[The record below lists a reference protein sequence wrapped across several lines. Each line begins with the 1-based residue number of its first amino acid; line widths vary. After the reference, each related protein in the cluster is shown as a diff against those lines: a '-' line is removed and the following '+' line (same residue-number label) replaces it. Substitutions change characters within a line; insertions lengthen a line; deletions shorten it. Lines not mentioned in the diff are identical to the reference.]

1 MPSVPAHS
9 RFSTYSLYAL
19 AGIARD
25 RDSPFHRRGSPGSG
39 VMHRCVAAPGRP
51 SSLTVPG
58 RQAPQARRS
67 NSGTLRRSQAT
78 RMFVT
83 RRERRGG
90 SFPAASAPFPS
101 VQIGL
106 SHGLRPPPGNAPG
119 WSSIRDPAHT
129 VSTRQRASLTL
140 GIPLQRSMRG
150 VPRTVP
156 LFDADH
162 SAKVPS

>member
-25 RDSPFHRRGSPGSG
+25 RDSPFRRRGSPGSG

-58 RQAPQARRS
+58 RQEPQARRS

-106 SHGLRPPPGNAPG
+106 SHGLRPHPGNAPG
-119 WSSIRDPAHT
+119 LRPCRRSGTYSLYTPAGIADARDSPA
-129 VSTRQRASLTL
+129 AFY
-140 GIPLQRSMRG
+140 GG

-162 SAKVPS
+162 SAKPPS